1 MPPSPA
7 IMRSAMN
14 TTIAL
19 RALVFGALIAA
30 ATVAPALPEA
40 IASAPPPAVQA
51 DGWTG
56 TWGAS
61 PQSSGTTFNQKTLR
75 QIVHTGIS
83 GTSSR
88 IQISNVFGNTPLNVQ
103 DVHIAQRTSGSSIN
117 TGTDR
122 AVTFGG
128 SSSTVVAVGATAISD
143 AVAFTV
149 AANSDVAVSMFLP
162 NN

>member
-30 ATVAPALPEA
+30 ATVAPALPAA

-75 QIVHTGIS
+75 QIVHTSIS
-83 GTSSR
+83 GTASR
-88 IQISNVFGNTPLNVQ
+88 VQLSNAFGSAPVTIT
-103 DVHIAQRTSGSSIN
+103 DVH
-117 TGTDR
+117 
-122 AVTFGG
+122 
-128 SSSTVVAVGATAISD
+128 VARR
-143 AVAFTV
+143 
-149 AANSDVAVSMFLP
+149 
-162 NN
+162 